1 MSNLDALRRTVSST
15 LVVAA
20 RKWRRTSHG
29 VLAAFN
35 VSEACATPL
44 LIASRLG
51 SAVRQVTLADHVGI
65 EGPSLVRLLDQLCA
79 AGLMRRDED
88 PADRRA
94 KTVALTDEGRAVTAK
109 MEDELVT
116 LRAQALKRVSRDDL
130 EAALRVFAAFTADA
144 ARRAEPGAG
153 RDAHDERVEA
163 VRVETAKHEPVKRD
177 AAAKRAS
184 PEKRKPAR
192 RAPLAA
198 ETGDVR
204 NAGATG
210 KSTAK
215 TTGKSQRSATASKS
229 SKRGSRAT
237 APHNAESA

>member
-44 LIASRLG
+44 LTASRLG
-51 SAVRQVTLADHVGI
+51 SAVRQVTLADHIGI

-88 PADRRA
+88 PEDRRA

-109 MEDELVT
+109 MEEELVT
-116 LRAQALKRVSRDDL
+116 LRAQALKGVSRDDL
-130 EAALRVFAAFTADA
+130 EAALRVLDAFTTDA
-144 ARRAEPGAG
+144 AEREEAGERAQPARPESPRRAPTKRTSPAKREP
-153 RDAHDERVEA
+153 
-163 VRVETAKHEPVKRD
+163 
-177 AAAKRAS
+177 AKRAAPAS
-184 PEKRKPAR
+184 KVKPASGKTATKAASKPR
-192 RAPLAA
+192 GTVKARKSTKRGARATSP
-198 ETGDVR
+198 R
-204 NAGATG
+204 NAD
-210 KSTAK
+210 
-215 TTGKSQRSATASKS
+215 SA
-229 SKRGSRAT
+229 
-237 APHNAESA
+237 

>member
-44 LIASRLG
+44 LTASRLG
-51 SAVRQVTLADHVGI
+51 SAVRQVTLADLVGI

-88 PADRRA
+88 PEDRRA

-109 MEDELVT
+109 MEEELVT
-116 LRAQALKRVSRDDL
+116 LRAQALNGVSRDDL
-130 EAALRVFAAFTADA
+130 EAALRVLDAFTTDA
-144 ARRAEPGAG
+144 AGREESGSSERHTRSERAQPSRSEP
-153 RDAHDERVEA
+153 
-163 VRVETAKHEPVKRD
+163 VRHEPTKRMSS
-177 AAAKRAS
+177 AKREPAKRAA
-184 PEKRKPAR
+184 PAGKVKPTSGKTAAKTVSKSRGTVKAR
-192 RAPLAA
+192 
-198 ETGDVR
+198 
-204 NAGATG
+204 
-210 KSTAK
+210 KST
-215 TTGKSQRSATASKS
+215 
-229 SKRGSRAT
+229 KRGARAT
-237 APHNAESA
+237 APHNADSA

>member
-44 LIASRLG
+44 LTASRLG

-88 PADRRA
+88 PEDRRA
-94 KTVALTDEGRAVTAK
+94 KTVVLTEEGRAVTAK
-109 MEDELVT
+109 MEEELVT
-116 LRAQALKRVSRDDL
+116 LRAQALKGVSRSDL
-130 EAALRVFAAFTADA
+130 EAALRVLEAFTTDA
-144 ARRAEPGAG
+144 AERADPGSAKREPRHSSSRPHNRRTE
-153 RDAHDERVEA
+153 ER
-163 VRVETAKHEPVKRD
+163 TAPARLTH
-177 AAAKRAS
+177 AAKAA
-184 PEKRKPAR
+184 KAR
-192 RAPLAA
+192 NNQGDADNAAPQDA
-198 ETGDVR
+198 
-204 NAGATG
+204 
-210 KSTAK
+210 
-215 TTGKSQRSATASKS
+215 
-229 SKRGSRAT
+229 
-237 APHNAESA
+237 